1 MFSMYEALAAIARVD
16 HALVEPAAF
25 AHYDRFALR
34 ERAGAG
40 RAAALSQGIK
50 AVGRWLR
57 SAYERH
63 QARRV
68 TIALAR
74 LDDRMLADIGI
85 GRGDIPYV
93 LVHGRVAGQAA
104 NDDRPLAL
112 APCG

>member
-1 MFSMYEALAAIARVD
+1 MFSVYEALAAIARVD
-16 HALVEPAAF
+16 HALVEPATF

-34 ERAGAG
+34 DRAGAA

-50 AVGRWLR
+50 AVVRWLR
-57 SAYERH
+57 AVHERH
-63 QARRV
+63 QTRRA
-68 TIALAR
+68 TLELAR

-93 LVHGRVAGQAA
+93 LVHGRVAGDAA

-112 APCG
+112 AACG